1 MITEFP
7 ILNMIHRGK
16 GFDRLSLDIIPAP
29 RTFMFTK
36 YWLEVKVKQEVNERK
51 NDQVKQ
57 HLILFASN

>member
-36 YWLEVKVKQEVNERK
+36 Y
-51 NDQVKQ
+51 
-57 HLILFASN
+57 